1 MIERVR
7 HFSKQNRAQRG
18 QIIIFVAAVAVALV
32 GMIGLAIDL
41 GYTFAEKR
49 SVQNAADAGA
59 SAGTYVVTQ
68 WSTTNN
74 MIKAQTDV
82 SKIVTANNMGNATQ
96 KFTCYY
102 VDDINKKLDTCS
114 KTIPVG
120 STGVTVTVS
129 ETHKTFFMRVI
140 PGAPKTVT
148 TSATATA
155 HAEIVP
161 PDGSDGPF
169 IVCGSSAKL
178 ANSGSSMAIL
188 KPNGDGT
195 YSLNPDAVGKTFE
208 VHGKID
214 DCNAKANDYK
224 GVADDG
230 NDGKSIPGYFAGT
243 NGERTG
249 PVRERV
255 QGIQGCKSSDAYP
268 LNCVLYLP
276 LSYDDGSHPPQ
287 SHGNSISF
295 YTVAY
300 GAFEVSQCSGSCK
313 HTATL
318 IGKYV
323 IDTPDGTP
331 AWKPGTWKLGDNG
344 IIAIRL
350 TQ

>member
-1 MIERVR
+1 MIKRIR
-7 HFSKQNRAQRG
+7 HFSSQNRAQQG
-18 QIIIFVAAVAVALV
+18 QIIIFVALLAVSMI
-32 GMIGLAIDL
+32 GMVGLAIDL

-59 SAGTYVVTQ
+59 SAGTYAVTQ

-74 MIKAQTDV
+74 MITAQTDV
-82 SKIVTANNMGNATQ
+82 SKIVAANNMGNATQ
-96 KFTCYY
+96 KIKCFY
-102 VDDINKKLDTCS
+102 VDDANKPQGKCS
-114 KTIPVG
+114 TIVPATA
-120 STGVTVTVS
+120 TGVTVTVS
-129 ETHKTFFMRVI
+129 ETHKTFFMRI
-140 PGAPKTVT
+140 FPGAPKTVT
-148 TSATATA
+148 TSASATA
-155 HAEIVP
+155 HAEIVT

-178 ANSGSSMAIL
+178 ANSNTSIPIL
-188 KPNGDGT
+188 ESNGDGT
-195 YSLNPDAVGKTFE
+195 YSINPDAVGKTFE
-208 VHGKID
+208 VHGKIN

-230 NDGKSIPGYFAGT
+230 NDGNSIPGYFAGT

-255 QGIQGCKSSDAYP
+255 QGIQGCNSSAAYP
-268 LNCVLYLP
+268 LGCVLYLP
-276 LSYDDGSHPPQ
+276 LSYDDGGHPPQ

-300 GAFEVSQCSGSCK
+300 GVFEVSECGGSCK

-323 IDTPDGTP
+323 IETPDGTP
-331 AWKPGTWKLGDNG
+331 TWKTGTWKVGDDG

-350 TQ
+350 TR